1 MAVLK
6 RSLRRKNATGN
17 YDTIRLESDSSIVYR
32 PSGRTVE
39 QDLAAYLPST
49 QSSDVVP
56 KTLVFGKLLSAT
68 NKFWVGNSNNAPI
81 ELITT
86 LNVGDYAGGSSGAPE
101 VTVPEYPGTIPALGK
116 TFSFVGYTWLVAH
129 KENGVAYCVTNDI
142 VKNIKLGYYTDSDF
156 DNYNDYVS
164 DYIGSTRQIECQ
176 KMAISTGIQYADY
189 VLNMGAGKVFIPS
202 YSQMLGESGGFSWFN
217 SNSRRIAYLS
227 GYTSGYWTST
237 TIRSAEVVYINYDGE
252 FIANTYG
259 TRYTSGFRPCICIQ
273 Y

>member
-56 KTLVFGKLLSAT
+56 KTLNFGKILTGT
-68 NKFWVGNSNNAPI
+68 NKIWYGKSNSTPI

-86 LNVGDYAGGSSGAPE
+86 LNVGDYVGGSSGGPE

-129 KENGVAYCVTNDI
+129 KETGVAYCVTNNI
-142 VKNIKLGYYTDSDF
+142 LKNVQWAYNNKTTGYF
-156 DNYNDYVS
+156 
-164 DYIGSTRQIECQ
+164 GSNIQIECQ

-189 VLNMGAGKVFIPS
+189 VLDVGAGKVFIPS
-202 YSQMLGESGGFSWFN
+202 YDQMLGEQYGFSWFN
-217 SNSRRIAYLS
+217 SNSRRIAKLNGSATY
-227 GYTSGYWTST
+227 YWTSSGLQDD
-237 TIRSAEVVYINYDGE
+237 RYSYVWCVGSGGDVDYDNGGY
-252 FIANTYG
+252 ASDSY
-259 TRYTSGFRPCICIQ
+259 GFRPCIAIK

>member
-56 KTLVFGKLLSAT
+56 KTLSFGKLLTGT
-68 NKFWVGNSNNAPI
+68 NKIWYGKSNSTPI

-142 VKNIKLGYYTDSDF
+142 LKNIKLGYYTDGDY
-156 DNYNDYVS
+156 DNYNGYVS

-189 VLNMGAGKVFIPS
+189 VLDVGAVKVFIPS
-202 YSQMLGESGGFSWFN
+202 YEQMRGESNGFSWFN
-217 SNSRRIAYLS
+217 SDSRRIAKLN

-237 TIRSAEVVYINYDGE
+237 IRGSADVVYIDYDGK

-259 TRYTSGFRPCICIQ
+259 TQYTSGFRPCICIQ

>member
-81 ELITT
+81 ELVTA
-86 LNVGDYAGGSSGAPE
+86 LNIGDYVGGSGGGPE
-101 VTVPEYPGTIPALGK
+101 IIAPEYPGTIPALGK
-116 TFSFVGYTWLVAH
+116 TFSFVRYTWLVVH
-129 KENGVAYCVTNDI
+129 KEGSIAYCVTNDI
-142 VKNIKLGYYTDSDF
+142 LKNVQWVYDNRITGYF
-156 DNYNDYVS
+156 
-164 DYIGSTRQIECQ
+164 GSNIQMECQ

-189 VLNMGAGKVFIPS
+189 VLDVGAGKVFIPS
-202 YSQMLGESGGFSWFN
+202 HEQIKGEEGGFSWFD
-217 SNSRRIAYLS
+217 SNLRRKANYN
-227 GYTSGYWTST
+227 GTAANYWTS
-237 TIRSAEVVYINYDGE
+237 SGYQDGQYLSVWHVNSSGKLNYNFGVSIS
-252 FIANTYG
+252 F
-259 TRYTSGFRPCICIQ
+259 GFRPCIAISW
-273 Y
+273 